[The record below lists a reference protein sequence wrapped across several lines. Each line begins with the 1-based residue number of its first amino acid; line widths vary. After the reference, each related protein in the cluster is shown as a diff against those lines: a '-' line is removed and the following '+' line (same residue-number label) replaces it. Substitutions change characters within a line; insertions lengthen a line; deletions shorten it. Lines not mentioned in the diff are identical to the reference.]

1 MLMEQNNFHVGKDQ
15 LDTKTLVSL
24 ANKPA
29 GKLKLD
35 QATIK
40 KINQSRKV
48 VEDIVATN
56 KTVYGINTGFGFLS
70 DVKIPVEQTQDL
82 QHKIIL
88 SHACG
93 VGPVLDPK
101 IAMGIMIA
109 KVHSL
114 ALAFSGIRLDCLKA
128 LMALVDHD
136 LAPKIPSKGS
146 VGASGDLAPLSHMS
160 LPLLEKGH
168 VWSEGKWQPSKDV
181 LKKHGLTGV
190 DLSAKEG
197 LALINGT
204 QFMSVVGSFAVESA
218 RNLLN
223 AADLIASISLNAS
236 RGTLAAFDERI
247 HQLRKQPS
255 QALVAKR
262 IRDVF
267 ASGDDQVNSSHIGCE
282 KVQDPYSFRCIP
294 QVHGAAR
301 DCFNFVENVMNQ
313 ELNSVTDNPVV
324 FDNGDVLSGGNFHG
338 QPVAQA
344 LDFLAISMTDLSSI
358 SERRTEKLTNPNFSG
373 LPAFLIEKSGLNSGF
388 MIPHVV
394 AAALVSE
401 NKVLAHP
408 ACVDS
413 VPTSAEKEDH
423 VSMGPHAAMKLVEI
437 CKNVSHVLAI
447 ELLSAAQGIHLLR
460 PLKPNLMQQ
469 KILADL
475 SKISKPLDED
485 RSLSEEIEQVAE
497 WIMNG
502 GLEG

>member
-1 MLMEQNNFHVGKDQ
+1 M
-15 LDTKTLVSL
+15 
-24 ANKPA
+24 
-29 GKLKLD
+29 
-35 QATIK
+35 
-40 KINQSRKV
+40 
-48 VEDIVATN
+48 
-56 KTVYGINTGFGFLS
+56 
-70 DVKIPVEQTQDL
+70 
-82 QHKIIL
+82 
-88 SHACG
+88 
-93 VGPVLDPK
+93 
-101 IAMGIMIA
+101 
-109 KVHSL
+109 
-114 ALAFSGIRLDCLKA
+114 
-128 LMALVDHD
+128 
-136 LAPKIPSKGS
+136 
-146 VGASGDLAPLSHMS
+146 
-160 LPLLEKGH
+160 
-168 VWSEGKWQPSKDV
+168 
-181 LKKHGLTGV
+181 
-190 DLSAKEG
+190 
-197 LALINGT
+197 
-204 QFMSVVGSFAVESA
+204 
-218 RNLLN
+218 
-223 AADLIASISLNAS
+223 
-236 RGTLAAFDERI
+236 AAFDERI